1 VLVKTEVIVLRSMKY
16 RETSKIVTFY
26 SKEYGKLKG
35 IAKGART
42 AKNKFG
48 SGLEPLSHS
57 MLLIYK
63 KEHRELHLISQCD
76 SIDSFR
82 NLTEDLDRMS
92 AALSVLELV
101 DQVTHH
107 EERTPPMFALLVE
120 TLSAL
125 NASTKN
131 YQTYLQAFQLRFAAL
146 FGYAPNFDACGQ
158 CGKPVL
164 IGDGERHI
172 AFQIVRGAV
181 FCTKCCAPND
191 SSAHD
196 SDANIAFTTLSIQ
209 GLQIVRRLVHAQ
221 LSSLSN
227 IEFDARVGNEM
238 NELLRLYL
246 RYHFDGFK
254 PLKSAEFF
262 HQQQLST
269 M

>member
-1 VLVKTEVIVLRSMKY
+1 MKY
-16 RETSKIVTFY
+16 RDTSKIVTFY

-35 IAKGART
+35 IAKGARNV
-42 AKNKFG
+42 KNKFG
-48 SGLEPLSHS
+48 SALEPLSHS

-63 KEHRELHLISQCD
+63 KEHRDLHLISQCD

-82 NLTEDLDRMS
+82 NLTEDLDRMTTG
-92 AALSVLELV
+92 LSVLELI

-107 EERTPPMFALLVE
+107 EERAPAMFALLVE

-131 YQTYLQAFQLRFAAL
+131 YQTYLQAFQLRLTAL
-146 FGYAPNFDACGQ
+146 FGYAPNFDTCGQ

-164 IGDGERHI
+164 LSNGERKV
-172 AFQIVRGAV
+172 AFQIVRGTV
-181 FCTKCCAPND
+181 FCTMCCTPND
-191 SSAHD
+191 SLGYENDQS
-196 SDANIAFTTLSIQ
+196 IAFTTLSTQ

-227 IEFDARVGNEM
+227 LEFNASVRNEM

-262 HQQQLST
+262 QQHIST

>member
-1 VLVKTEVIVLRSMKY
+1 MKY
-16 RETSKIVTFY
+16 RDTSKIVTFY

-48 SGLEPLSHS
+48 SSLEPLSHS

-131 YQTYLQAFQLRFAAL
+131 YQTYLQAFQLRLAAL

-164 IGDGERHI
+164 IGDGERHV

-181 FCTKCCAPND
+181 FCTKCCTPND

-196 SDANIAFTTLSIQ
+196 SDTNIAFTTLSVQ

-254 PLKSAEFF
+254 PLKSARFF